1 MSTNQPYNNQN
12 KNQPNVKPE
21 VVSPQP
27 NKMPETAN
35 SSKEKPANHTDTA
48 HSSAAKPVTPV
59 KPADATKRS

>member
-35 SSKEKPANHTDTA
+35 SSKEKPASHTDTERILRQQSLL
-48 HSSAAKPVTPV
+48 HL
-59 KPADATKRS
+59 